1 MSDAPSS
8 SPPHAIRNAVRLLLQ
23 THSATSLS
31 FSFFFSFST
40 TRARDGDRQQ
50 SQTRW
55 AAATAHSII
64 SANKENL
71 EAIVA
76 AFRQKQ
82 SVVGCIAA
90 LEVSAAKRA
99 AAS

>member
-1 MSDAPSS
+1 MHLPS
-8 SPPHAIRNAVRLLLQ
+8 LLP
-23 THSATSLS
+23 TRSETPSACSCKLIAQLP
-31 FSFFFSFST
+31 FPFPFFFSFST